1 MSKTMLSTPKSLVEQ
16 LLAAK
21 SSADVKALLG
31 AARAA
36 GLDGDRYLGD
46 RISNAA
52 TVQLASNP
60 YSPIIERI
68 TNAND
73 SRLELE
79 AERHRGEEMSRS
91 PREAATRWFNVPK
104 TGINDLEE
112 SERRALAAGVEVTLE
127 ESGVRQAPTITIC
140 DSGIGQHPEDFPA
153 TILSLNQTNKL
164 KKPWLQ
170 GAYGQGG
177 SATFRFCKYTLI
189 VGRRAP
195 ELRSEGQAD
204 RVGWTVVWEDPGDP
218 AEYALAMYKYLV
230 GPDNQVPSFDPELLP
245 DPAWHGMRVTHVTY
259 ELPRYSQA
267 FTQLDSGMWW
277 MLHSYLFDPVLPF
290 LIGGSREIDI
300 ASTKRA
306 GETRVVIG
314 NAARLNNPKGPSGRL
329 EVTHRNSQTFDLS
342 RAMGADIGRF
352 RLRYWVLQRD
362 ESSTSK
368 REPSSAYVGAED
380 AVSMTLFGQR
390 QDSKRRGWL
399 KQKLNLPYLQHN
411 MIVQIDV
418 DELLPGAKR
427 QLFASTRERGVEG
440 PLREAIYEEA
450 SRLLKDDGELRRL
463 DTEERERLRARGS
476 SQVGKKV
483 KDRIS
488 QFVKDFH
495 QAQQK
500 KNGGEAPGDNPS
512 PQMRPPRPPSPPR
525 PSDDSHLP
533 NFPTRIRFERDPI
546 TIGRGRR
553 TTVWVDI
560 DTKNDY
566 LRQNEDSLSLSFTD
580 LDGKVKDVSRSEL
593 LAGRAVWTLQAEP
606 DVPLG
611 DGELHA
617 TLVTPNGLITAS
629 AAVRVFEPP
638 PKTQGKG
645 TRGRQKGV
653 EPNIEWV
660 SKDEWDDHKFNER
673 TVGSVDITDD
683 SIDIWVNQDQKQLL
697 AVLESRRLS
706 GPELKTRKS
715 RYLFPVACG
724 LYKYEYF
731 VKTSGTEAEEEYVLA
746 EQERLAEAVLF
757 AIDEKL
763 IEIED

>member
-1 MSKTMLSTPKSLVEQ
+1 MDKQMVSTPKPLVEQ

-21 SSADVKALLG
+21 SNADVKALLG
-31 AARAA
+31 AAEDA
-36 GLDGDRYLGD
+36 GFSADRYLGD
-46 RISNAA
+46 RVSNAG
-52 TVQLASNP
+52 TVQIASNP

-73 SRLELE
+73 SRLELA
-79 AERHRGEEMSRS
+79 AERHPGEEMPAT
-91 PREAATRWFNVPK
+91 PREAATRWFKVPR
-104 TGINDLEE
+104 TGINDLSEK
-112 SERRALAAGVEVTLE
+112 ERRSLAGGVQVTLE
-127 ESGVRQAPTITIC
+127 ESGERQAPTITIV
-140 DSGIGQHPEDFPA
+140 DSGLGQHPEDFPE
-153 TILSLNQTNKL
+153 TILSLNKSNKL

-189 VGRRAP
+189 IGRRAP
-195 ELRSEGQAD
+195 DLLNSGRSD

-218 AEYALAMYKYLV
+218 VEDALPMYKYLV
-230 GPDNQVPSFDPELLP
+230 GPDSEVPSFDPGLLP
-245 DPAWHGMRVTHVTY
+245 DPDWHGMRVTHVTY
-259 ELPRYSQA
+259 EFPRYSQS

-290 LIGGSREIDI
+290 LVGGSREVDI
-300 ASTKRA
+300 SSTKRA

-314 NAARLNNPKGPSGRL
+314 NAARLNNPKGPSGQL
-329 EVTHRNSQTFDLS
+329 DVTHRNSQTFDLS
-342 RAMGADIGRF
+342 QAMGAEIGRF

-362 ESSTSK
+362 ESATSK
-368 REPSSAYVGAED
+368 REPSSAYVSAD
-380 AVSMTLFGQR
+380 SAVSMTLFGQR
-390 QDSKRRGWL
+390 QDSKRRAWL
-399 KQKLNLPYLQHN
+399 KQRLNFPYLQHN
-411 MIVQIDV
+411 LIVQIDV

-440 PLREAIYEEA
+440 PLLEAIYEETA
-450 SRLLKDDGELRRL
+450 RLLKDDGELRRL

-476 SQVGKKV
+476 SEVGKKV
-483 KDRIS
+483 KARIS
-488 QFVKDFH
+488 QFVKNFH
-495 QAQQK
+495 EAQRK
-500 KNGGEAPGDNPS
+500 KGGGDAEGIEPS
-512 PQMRPPRPPSPPR
+512 PDRKPPRPPSPPR
-525 PSDDSHLP
+525 PSDDTHLP

-566 LRQNEDSLSLSFTD
+566 LRQNEESLSLTFTG
-580 LDGKVKDVSRSEL
+580 LDGKVRDVSRSEL
-593 LAGRAVWTLQAEP
+593 LGGRAVWTLQAEP
-606 DVPLG
+606 DAPLG
-611 DGELHA
+611 NGELHA
-617 TLVTPNGLITAS
+617 TLVTPNGLVSAS
-629 AAVRVFEPP
+629 AAIHVFKPP
-638 PKTQGKG
+638 PKRRGKG
-645 TRGRQKGV
+645 NRARQKGL

-660 SKDEWDDHKFNER
+660 SKEEWDDHGFTER

-683 SIDIWVNQDQKQLL
+683 AIDIWINQDQKLL
-697 AVLESRRLS
+697 AAVLESRRLT
-706 GPELKTRKS
+706 GPELETRKN

-731 VKTSGTEAEEEYVLA
+731 VKTSGTEASDEYLVA

-763 IEIED
+763 IELED